1 MINSKSESSKG
12 FVSTGPTAP
21 RRQFLS
27 QSALAL
33 LGAGLVMEGCGGG
46 GNGSKTETTTR
57 EVLEG
62 LSTSSD
68 TLSAFVTSSHDPGSL
83 LSYPTNRGRQ
93 TGTDNSLNAAFVAYG
108 ISVSY
113 QMLFDTYKR
122 VVHSFFLTRDSLK
135 RVKVPVNGKETVF
148 DNSSWVAGT
157 MRKQLLTAISLA
169 KFITVFLSS
178 GMADEAKS
186 ILGIKDDLQK
196 GILYCSFMLIYNQHV
211 EYACSIAGKPVDSS
225 LLLPDDPSLTSADI
239 DELMMTIA
247 DRIFRI
253 PYGIPWSEGRDITK
267 IKGATRGIDA
277 EWMSSKMLDYMSQSF
292 ASYKS
297 PGHEWNKDRINY
309 QEYLD
314 KKVAVDD
321 TKFLGN
327 GSWIDKSRKATDLA
341 KGIAKDLRED
351 FMGDLARELATAKK
365 IPWSVRDIDQIEATA
380 GAISAATDMFKYAA
394 IGVAGGSVALSVGV
408 VGGIIAGIKLRDSLV
423 NLTDS
428 LMDDY
433 FDNDVKHK
441 LDQFNAKFNARKK
454 KELDEIIAR
463 LDKVIA
469 SSKKNGQSVPTKQLP
484 VVTNPNTA
492 ETDILAD
499 SDLTP
504 NTTEEYGPWPLGDPR
519 ATRSVSMLPACFDD
533 AIDVLKLEFEKTIKS
548 CPNLGYIKTS
558 TGFSY
563 FHADFA
569 AIVRRDP
576 SMLVAEFPAI
586 TSAQMMCTAPGYLPM
601 MSDKPKNILEILQ
614 LPELKPLSSVSFG
627 VSINV
632 K

>member
-1 MINSKSESSKG
+1 
-12 FVSTGPTAP
+12 
-21 RRQFLS
+21 
-27 QSALAL
+27 
-33 LGAGLVMEGCGGG
+33 
-46 GNGSKTETTTR
+46 
-57 EVLEG
+57 
-62 LSTSSD
+62 
-68 TLSAFVTSSHDPGSL
+68 
-83 LSYPTNRGRQ
+83 
-93 TGTDNSLNAAFVAYG
+93 
-108 ISVSY
+108 
-113 QMLFDTYKR
+113 
-122 VVHSFFLTRDSLK
+122 
-135 RVKVPVNGKETVF
+135 VNGKETVF
-148 DNSSWVAGT
+148 DNSAWVAGT
-157 MRKQLLTAISLA
+157 MRKQLLTAKSLA
-169 KFITVFLSS
+169 KFITVLLSS

-297 PGHEWNKDRINY
+297 RGHEWNKDRINY

-408 VGGIIAGIKLRDSLV
+408 VGGIIAGIALRDSLV
-423 NLTDS
+423 KLTDS

-433 FDNDVKHK
+433 F
-441 LDQFNAKFNARKK
+441 R
-454 KELDEIIAR
+454 II
-463 LDKVIA
+463 
-469 SSKKNGQSVPTKQLP
+469 
-484 VVTNPNTA
+484 
-492 ETDILAD
+492 
-499 SDLTP
+499 
-504 NTTEEYGPWPLGDPR
+504 
-519 ATRSVSMLPACFDD
+519 
-533 AIDVLKLEFEKTIKS
+533 
-548 CPNLGYIKTS
+548 
-558 TGFSY
+558 
-563 FHADFA
+563 
-569 AIVRRDP
+569 
-576 SMLVAEFPAI
+576 
-586 TSAQMMCTAPGYLPM
+586 
-601 MSDKPKNILEILQ
+601 
-614 LPELKPLSSVSFG
+614 
-627 VSINV
+627 
-632 K
+632 